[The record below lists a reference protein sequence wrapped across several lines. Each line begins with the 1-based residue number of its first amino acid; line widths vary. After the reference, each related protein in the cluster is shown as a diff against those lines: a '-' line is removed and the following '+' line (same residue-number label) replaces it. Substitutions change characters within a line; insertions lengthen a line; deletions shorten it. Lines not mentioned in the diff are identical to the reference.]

1 MISAESKDGHTEVQI
16 TGDSDTIL
24 RELMII
30 VTQVLK
36 AFNTYGCADIVMQG
50 LIDAAD
56 QFAAS
61 MTNTN
66 FNSKGEK
73 KDD

>member
-24 RELMII
+24 RELLVI

-36 AFNTYGCADIVMQG
+36 TFHSFNCADIVMQG
-50 LIDAAD
+50 LVEAAN
-56 QFAAS
+56 QFATS
-61 MTNTN
+61 INNTN